1 MSIAILVNLNG
12 VFKKQVSS
20 SAYYTFLVNKSEAL
34 VGYARSLNFPLC
46 GQRKTDCVTRNKLLA
61 N

>member
-12 VFKKQVSS
+12 VFKKA

-46 GQRKTDCVTRNKLLA
+46 GQQKTDCVTRNKLLLA